1 MIEGSA
7 IGKELRILMLED
19 AATDAELMEH
29 ELRRAKISFT
39 SKRVETREDFV
50 RELYEFAPDLI
61 LSDYRLPSF
70 DGLKALDTTQKEFP
84 DMPFILVTGALGE
97 EKAIEVLKSGASDYV
112 LKDNLSRLPHAVLR
126 AIREAE
132 GRRER
137 KQARKDL
144 EESLMVI
151 GRAKREWESTVDSIP
166 QLICLID
173 SEGYILRTNRMIEQ
187 WNLGQV
193 VNSKGK
199 KIHELLHPGCA
210 DSSCYLKTFWSHA
223 WEELRHGRSTE
234 GEFNDPV
241 IGRYLYI
248 QVREILPKI
257 SRKGEE
263 TASYAVVV
271 VHDITERKRTGEL
284 LRESEEK
291 HRKLFEG
298 AIDAIFVADA
308 ETGTLIDCNRAAIEM
323 VGREKSELIGK
334 HQRILHPPEDIGEE
348 FSETFKRHLK
358 EKEGQVLETR
368 VITKNGEIK
377 DVEIKASS
385 LELDG
390 KILLQGIFRDITE
403 RKQADRRLK
412 EYADEL
418 EMANKE
424 LRRLDEIKSEFV
436 AVASHELRTPLA
448 TIKNAIQLLLQRKT
462 GDINENQEKFLSL
475 AEKNINR
482 LTNILNSLLDLSK
495 IESGRMELNF
505 EEVNLRDSLEFIV
518 SSFKPQVDGKSIQI
532 EMEVEKDLPS
542 VYADR
547 EKIIQVMMNLVGN
560 AIKFTPQG
568 GMISIS
574 AKPYNEDGN
583 MVAVSVRD
591 SGIGIPEDQ
600 LEKVFEK
607 FHQVEESLRRS
618 TGGTG
623 LGLAITKGLVEAH
636 QGKIWAESEIGEG
649 STFTFTLPVSKGE
662 KRDLRFRYILDK
674 EFQRAME
681 NHSHLTLFFIEMST
695 EGAEVKDTLL
705 DQLEEKL
712 KQCLGRKTDVVLRL
726 GRGKI
731 LSALCEADLEGARV
745 IRQRIDEVLQK
756 HPIEGQDI
764 SLITKVGMATYPEE
778 ALSKRELFRKAKEY
792 LRG

>member
-1 MIEGSA
+1 
-7 IGKELRILMLED
+7 MLED

-271 VHDITERKRTGEL
+271 VHDITERKQ
-284 LRESEEK
+284 
-291 HRKLFEG
+291 
-298 AIDAIFVADA
+298 AID
-308 ETGTLIDCNRAAIEM
+308 
-323 VGREKSELIGK
+323 
-334 HQRILHPPEDIGEE
+334 
-348 FSETFKRHLK
+348 
-358 EKEGQVLETR
+358 
-368 VITKNGEIK
+368 
-377 DVEIKASS
+377 
-385 LELDG
+385 
-390 KILLQGIFRDITE
+390 
-403 RKQADRRLK
+403 RLK
-412 EYADEL
+412 EYANEL

-495 IESGRMELNF
+495 IESGRIELNF